1 MRELETIGSV
11 IRRCL
16 EATENGK
23 YYRPQRP
30 FRHKKKKAEPVQ
42 SQQLQFKF
50 SEPVRD
56 FAQPLN
62 DLIPEAYQ

>member
-1 MRELETIGSV
+1 MREMEMVGSV

-23 YYRPQRP
+23 FYRPQRA
-30 FRHKKKKAEPVQ
+30 FKHRKQKSEPVQ

-50 SEPVRD
+50 PEPIRSTER
-56 FAQPLN
+56 PLV